1 MLWNFWFS
9 PPMQVTNTN
18 GLIESNTLLELR
30 ITAPINYRKTNRLEA
45 VTYAD
50 FRRGACGDFLA

>member
-1 MLWNFWFS
+1 
-9 PPMQVTNTN
+9 MQVTNTN

-30 ITAPINYRKTNRLEA
+30 ITAPINYRKTYRLEA